1 MSRAIQNPN
10 HHPHPYEQWGPDH
23 QYMQAPWH
31 PEEKHRHPV
40 LRFFGWFLA
49 AMYLHTLIDN
59 GGRDEIGW
67 CLNVLFFGW
76 IAKKLIQGVRNGTIP
91 VHWIAPL
98 ARRVAYRTAS
108 RTAVVFARVAPLG
121 LVERVLGDST
131 QNTYDSNDSSS
142 SSDSGWQPTIVSPAD
157 EARWK
162 VECYG
167 GGAYL
172 GESQSGEMVCADA
185 ESAVMVLGPPRS
197 GKTSGVMIP
206 AVLGAPGAVIGTST
220 KPDVMRAT
228 WKARAEIGQVWLF
241 DPAGNEDE
249 QLPDGVERLRW
260 SPVAAAKSWDGALVM
275 ARAMTACASP
285 GKGTTNETHWAERAG
300 ALLAPLLYAANLT
313 GRPIEDVLHWTLRQD
328 MTEALEI
335 LGKQHKHTT
344 AANVLIGIERTDT
357 RERSSIYSA
366 TAGVL
371 AAYNADATRASASEP
386 NFDPEQFAK
395 GTDTIYITAPEQ
407 KQALCAPLIVGLL
420 EQVRHA
426 VYERAR
432 QQDRFARSRHKMLWA
447 LDEVA
452 NIAPI
457 HDLPALV
464 SQAGGQNLQVMIGLQ
479 DLSQA
484 RTRWGQEAAEGF
496 MSLFQ
501 TRMVLHG
508 IGDAKTLESISVAL
522 GEYDREVY
530 SASTGRSDNEYPFAP
545 DNRSEGVSYHTQSR
559 RVLTPGEV
567 ASVPEKHALL
577 LEGAGWELIGLT
589 PWRVHNTG
597 ATATREHGA

>member
-10 HHPHPYEQWGPDH
+10 HHRRPYEDWGPDH
-23 QYMQAPWH
+23 QYMRAPWH
-31 PEEKHRHPV
+31 PKRERRHPV
-40 LRFFGWFLA
+40 WRFMGWFLA
-49 AMYLHTLIDN
+49 AMFLHTIVDS
-59 GGRDEIGW
+59 GGSVATEPTW
-67 CLNVLFFGW
+67 CLTVMFWGW
-76 IAKKLIQGVRNGTIP
+76 LLKKLVMAIKEERIP
-91 VHWIAPL
+91 VWWLLDRARTLGTQTSFPAAASPSITEDAAP
-98 ARRVAYRTAS
+98 
-108 RTAVVFARVAPLG
+108 APE
-121 LVERVLGDST
+121 VT
-131 QNTYDSNDSSS
+131 
-142 SSDSGWQPTIVSPAD
+142 PAD

-228 WKARAEIGQVWLF
+228 WRARAEIGQVWLF
-241 DPAGNEDE
+241 DPAGPQDE
-249 QLPDGVERLRW
+249 QLPEGVQRLRW
-260 SPVAAAKSWDGALVM
+260 SPVAAAGSWDDALVM

-285 GKGTTNETHWAERAG
+285 GKGTSNETHWAERAG

-328 MTEALEI
+328 MSEALEV
-335 LGKQHKHTT
+335 LGQQQRHAT

-357 RERSSIYSA
+357 RERSSIFSA

-371 AAYNADATRASASEP
+371 AAYNADATRASAKDP
-386 NFDPEQFAK
+386 NFDPAVFAR

-426 VYERAR
+426 VYEEAR
-432 QQDRFARSRHKMLWA
+432 EQKPSYARPSRMLWA

-464 SQAGGQNLQVMIGLQ
+464 SQAGGQNLQVLVGLQ

-484 RTRWGQEAAEGF
+484 RTRWGDAAAEGF

-501 TRMVLHG
+501 TRLVLHG
-508 IGDAKTLESISVAL
+508 IGDAKTLESISLAL

-530 SASTGRSDNEYPFAP
+530 SASTGRSDNDYPFAP
-545 DNRSEGVSYHTQSR
+545 DNRSEGVSYHTQTR

-567 ASVPEKHALL
+567 ANVPAKHALL
-577 LEGAGWELIGLT
+577 LEGAYWELIRLT

-597 ATATREHGA
+597 ATATRE